1 MSGGDRRL
9 VRRRRDPAPREPPR
23 LEHTRRTVALACHGV
38 ELRLDIATEP
48 LDLAFLHGCRGAGTL
63 EARGRKRRCR
73 RPRRRLRCSGER
85 RRCSGG
91 CRGRPL
97 QLRALGAASRGR
109 RASGL
114 PSRSA
119 AYRDDRDHRPAGNGQ
134 QRHQEDKRRAP
145 VFIAARGRP
154 SIGRGDELDPRTF
167 VELVPVARHHARP
180 LALRR
185 PDGGARTLSADD
197 VSLLRVGRRR
207 HRSDGSLR
215 DGGDRGPHGCG
226 RTRRSGE
233 CWRGRLRRCA
243 LGRTRGR
250 VRGSRGMLWSRRD
263 NPRRRC
269 RVGRGRSW
277 SRDFGRRRFVG
288 PGAGGAEGER
298 CNHHHRCTDGHSK
311 PPRAWALRH
320 DSQRPG
326 DV

>member
-1 MSGGDRRL
+1 
-9 VRRRRDPAPREPPR
+9 
-23 LEHTRRTVALACHGV
+23 
-38 ELRLDIATEP
+38 
-48 LDLAFLHGCRGAGTL
+48 
-63 EARGRKRRCR
+63 
-73 RPRRRLRCSGER
+73 
-85 RRCSGG
+85 
-91 CRGRPL
+91 
-97 QLRALGAASRGR
+97 
-109 RASGL
+109 
-114 PSRSA
+114 
-119 AYRDDRDHRPAGNGQ
+119 
-134 QRHQEDKRRAP
+134 
-145 VFIAARGRP
+145 
-154 SIGRGDELDPRTF
+154 

-185 PDGGARTLSADD
+185 PDGGARSLSADG

-207 HRSDGSLR
+207 RRSDGSLR

-226 RTRRSGE
+226 RTRRSGR

-243 LGRTRGR
+243 LGRTRGG
-250 VRGSRGMLWSRRD
+250 VRGSRGMLRSRRD

-298 CNHHHRCTDGHSK
+298 CNKHHRCTDGHSK
-311 PPRAWALRH
+311 PPRARALRH